1 MILQSSRNS
10 LRSAAFKA
18 FAFILLGCLLGQNA
32 NAQMSKVTSAYNM
45 YTLGKL
51 PEARQAIDIAATHP
65 DSKDKTKT
73 SYYRGLIYLESFE
86 KSDKKSSAFLDT
98 AYKALMRAKASPK
111 KEYNDEITQVLPT
124 LYNSYFFAGQ
134 DKYKAKNYAGA
145 VADFERV
152 IEMKLLPVDTAALEY
167 TASAAMLGKDYKKAN
182 AIFQIMHDSKI
193 DNSSTYPLWSGV
205 RMEMTDTAGAFEVLK
220 LGRQRRP
227 NDMVILNEMINY
239 FIRTRQL
246 KEAYN
251 LIEKAIAQNPK
262 SPVYQLI
269 AGQLA
274 EKSDDLPKAEAYYKR
289 AVADS
294 ANYFDAN
301 YGLGALYFNEGV
313 AINSAAN
320 DLPVSKA
327 KEYEI
332 KKAESR
338 AAFKKA
344 LPYMETAAMLD
355 PKSME
360 AAHTLFIIYAQLGN
374 QAKSNEWKA
383 KEAEIRNN

>member
-1 MILQSSRNS
+1 MTIKFSRQALS
-10 LRSAAFKA
+10 FKGVALVVLTLCLGISADSF
-18 FAFILLGCLLGQNA
+18 
-32 NAQMSKVTSAYNM
+32 AQMSKVTSAYNM
-45 YTLGKL
+45 YTLDKL

-73 SYYRGLIYLESFE
+73 AYYRGLIYLQSYE
-86 KSDKKSSAFLDT
+86 KSDKASSAFLDT
-98 AYKALMRAKASPK
+98 AFSALMKAKASPK
-111 KEYNDEITQVLPT
+111 KEYNDEIIQVIPT
-124 LYNSYFFAGQ
+124 LYNAYFGSAQ
-134 DKYKAKNYAGA
+134 RKYNAKNFDGA

-152 IEMKLLPVDTAALEY
+152 IAMKLLPVDTAALEY
-167 TASAAMLGKDYKKAN
+167 TAASAMFAKNYPKAN
-182 AIFQIMHDSKI
+182 STFQLLHDYKI
-193 DNSSTYPLWSGV
+193 DNETTYPLWSGV
-205 RMEMTDTAGAFEVLK
+205 RMEMKDTAGAFEVLK

-227 NDMVILNEMINY
+227 ADMVILNEMINY
-239 FIRTRQL
+239 YIRTRQL
-246 KEAYN
+246 KEAST
-251 LIEKAIAQNPK
+251 LIETAIAQNPK

-274 EKSDDLPKAEAYYKR
+274 EKTDNLAKAETYYKR

-313 AINSAAN
+313 ALNSAAN
-320 DLPVSKA
+320 DYPVNKV

-338 AAFKKA
+338 AAFKKS

-355 PKSME
+355 PNNYD
-360 AAHTLFIIYAQLGN
+360 AANTLFVIYAQLGN

-383 KEAEIRNN
+383 KKTEIMNK